1 MLTKEQYTE
10 LKQRIEAESI
20 WIDTVRDR
28 RKCRKCHGS
37 GKARW
42 NQGACPKCAGKG
54 IILGWASYKPE
65 DKPANV
71 PTVSNED
78 RSSVEVYEFCQNPPE
93 RYFLYIRYSF
103 PEFGKPAIA
112 TTWTGERLGAVTF
125 GQSFRSSF
133 GDKRVPVRIKAING
147 RTYAGTYYS
156 DAGSYAR
163 VKMCKERNSK

>member
-1 MLTKEQYTE
+1 MLTKEQYAE
-10 LKQRIEAESI
+10 LKRQIEAESAWVDSI
-20 WIDTVRDR
+20 RSR
-28 RKCRKCHGS
+28 RKCQTCNGS

-42 NQGACPKCAGKG
+42 NQGACAKCEGKG
-54 IILGWASYKPE
+54 YRLGWASYKPE
-65 DKPANV
+65 DKPADV
-71 PTVSNED
+71 PTVSNAD

-93 RYFLYIRYSF
+93 RYFLYISF

-125 GQSFRSSF
+125 GQSFRSPF

-147 RTYAGTYYS
+147 KDYAGTYYS

-163 VKMCKERNSK
+163 VKMCKA